1 MSAVKDYDECE
12 SLYND
17 IRIKAWEHQEHG
29 VLGSA
34 TASFDMR
41 NLPRLRKL
49 HSDLDLGISLYELQS
64 HCNSGRGVSAVQ
76 QVAKELMR
84 GDIEG
89 AKAIAAVDWDK
100 IRNYP
105 ALVKWLQEKNI
116 AGLDW

>member
-1 MSAVKDYDECE
+1 MSAVKDFDECE
-12 SLYND
+12 ELYNT
-17 IRIKAWEHQEHG
+17 IRSKALEHQEHG

-34 TASFDMR
+34 TASFDLR

-49 HSDLDLGISLYELQS
+49 NSDLDLGISLYELQS
-64 HCNSGRGVSAVQ
+64 HCNSGRGVSAAR
-76 QVAKELMR
+76 QVAQELMR
-84 GDIEG
+84 GEMEG